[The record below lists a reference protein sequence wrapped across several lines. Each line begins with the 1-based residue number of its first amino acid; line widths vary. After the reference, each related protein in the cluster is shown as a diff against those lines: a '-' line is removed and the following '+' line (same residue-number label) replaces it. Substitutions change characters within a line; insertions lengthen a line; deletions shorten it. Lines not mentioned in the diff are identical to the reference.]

1 VTLVTAGSGKVAGSH
16 TRKHQDWAR
25 EIEEEKKLTR
35 QKTIVGTTFA
45 RTASRAL
52 AHGVV
57 LLLLFTPQSWAG
69 VVCIC
74 KRPDASG
81 HACCRL
87 ARHDNPA
94 VETREEGS
102 DSHSSHCKGR
112 EAVAPCAKFDYTP
125 QGVKSRCQSVQEDGA
140 QAAITSSTKQL
151 PINHPPAPVYIG
163 AQNFIAPTSNHIH
176 PQRRN
181 RLLYLALSC
190 WRI

>member
-1 VTLVTAGSGKVAGSH
+1 
-16 TRKHQDWAR
+16 
-25 EIEEEKKLTR
+25 LTR
-35 QKTIVGTTFA
+35 QKTRIGTTFA

-52 AHGVV
+52 ARGFV

-69 VVCIC
+69 VICIC
-74 KRPDASG
+74 NRPDASR
-81 HACCRL
+81 HACGRL
-87 ARHDNPA
+87 TRHDNPA
-94 VETREEGS
+94 IETREEGS

-112 EAVAPCAKFDYTP
+112 EAVAPGAQFDYTP
-125 QGVKSRCQSVQEDGA
+125 QGVERRCQPVQEDGA

-151 PINHPPAPVYIG
+151 SINPTLAPVYIG
-163 AQNFIAPTSNHIH
+163 AQTFIAPASIHIH

>member
-1 VTLVTAGSGKVAGSH
+1 M
-16 TRKHQDWAR
+16 
-25 EIEEEKKLTR
+25 TR
-35 QKTIVGTTFA
+35 QKTRIGTTFA

-52 AHGVV
+52 ARGFV

-69 VVCIC
+69 VICIC
-74 KRPDASG
+74 NRPAASR
-81 HACCRL
+81 HACGRL
-87 ARHDNPA
+87 TRHDSPA
-94 VETREEGS
+94 IETREEGS

-112 EAVAPCAKFDYTP
+112 DAVAPGAQFDYTP
-125 QGVKSRCQSVQEDGA
+125 QGVERRCQSVQEDGA

-151 PINHPPAPVYIG
+151 SINPTLAPVYIG
-163 AQNFIAPTSNHIH
+163 AQTFIAPASIHIH

>member
-1 VTLVTAGSGKVAGSH
+1 M
-16 TRKHQDWAR
+16 
-25 EIEEEKKLTR
+25 TR
-35 QKTIVGTTFA
+35 QKTRIGTTFA

-52 AHGVV
+52 ARGFV

-69 VVCIC
+69 VICVCN
-74 KRPDASG
+74 RPDASG
-81 HACCRL
+81 HACGL
-87 ARHDNPA
+87 LTRHDNP
-94 VETREEGS
+94 VIETREEGS

-112 EAVAPCAKFDYTP
+112 EAVAPGAHFDYTP
-125 QGVKSRCQSVQEDGA
+125 QSVERRCQSVQEDGA

-151 PINHPPAPVYIG
+151 SINPTLAPVYIG
-163 AQNFIAPTSNHIH
+163 AQTFIAPASIRIH